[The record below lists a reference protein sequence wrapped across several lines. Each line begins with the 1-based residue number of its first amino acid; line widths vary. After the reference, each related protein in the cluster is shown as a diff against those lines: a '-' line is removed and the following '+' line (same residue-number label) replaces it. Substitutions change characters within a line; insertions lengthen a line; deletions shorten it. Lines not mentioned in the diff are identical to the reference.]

1 MIEQYTL
8 LKPHI
13 INYTF
18 DETIMYKDFD
28 KKEAVSVSLNSS
40 SLLRKDFTLNRIR
53 NLISKKGL
61 SLTVSED
68 GLDNSTKFIIK

>member
-1 MIEQYTL
+1 MLSEYAL

-18 DETIMYKDFD
+18 DETIMYKDFQ
-28 KKEAVSVSLNSS
+28 KKEVVSVSLSASS
-40 SLLRKDFTLNRIR
+40 ILRKDFTINRIK